1 MRRLKFF
8 IWLALA
14 GSGFFISENAY
25 AEKWPTV
32 EEQQAW
38 IRQFLSPDPAAQE
51 AAVRSFSTI
60 LTMPAEVVYPNS
72 KWSVDQTAPPFI
84 VRVISGA
91 NLRVPIYPTLDSF
104 LNMASVNGNPKPSH
118 LNALAALRMG
128 FQSGSAEIIHALIP
142 YLLNRQQWATPVV
155 EILLQE
161 RIDDLNV
168 VNALLASLSDI
179 VGTHPK
185 AAADR
190 KNLLLVLMG
199 FTSNSITGSMSYTL
213 DSVLQKQTQN
223 YSLSKITRDL
233 FKLVIGETET
243 ARLDATVMLRRLLY
257 IPEVRRTLFSEFGQ
271 MERLHFITG
280 DHIHT
285 PAERLLY
292 SGFLFGSL
300 PNLKEVYLRSTVPLS
315 PEEANYWLSELRTH
329 YVKEASTDLRI
340 FEGAMA
346 ALTGDLNDVPKR
358 QLTAIIEILK
368 FPIQR
373 YRSLRQNEIR
383 AEMTHFRKAG
393 THAGSDMDFTTRV
406 QAALEMFNPFRGVN
420 LTTLGEA
427 ETDQLKLLENFK
439 ILLSVPENLRE
450 LTAPGALAVAFDRLV
465 TIEHPTDQFAESF
478 GAFIDEYTEPASRGP
493 HSRWFSTVREFV
505 SQGLDT
511 YNSRGKVQPIPTER
525 KPRISKKLRQMV
537 GREINARLEQI
548 AALRQRYDEQKI
560 FRDMQKGAGPEQVRI
575 AVESSD
581 NIEDDNARVRVAVE
595 PNTDGSSEAAENS
608 EATRQCLG
616 ESLEGTLNR
625 MARKGPH

>member
-1 MRRLKFF
+1 MGTPNLYV
-8 IWLALA
+8 ILLLASAFLFESASSHA
-14 GSGFFISENAY
+14 G
-25 AEKWPTV
+25 KWPTK
-32 EEQQAW
+32 EE
-38 IRQFLSPDPAAQE
+38 RQVWGRQLSSPDPLVRE
-51 AAVRSFSTI
+51 AAARSFSTI
-60 LTMPAEVVYPNS
+60 LAIPAAVVHPDSTPSDGHTPTYP
-72 KWSVDQTAPPFI
+72 I
-84 VRVISGA
+84 
-91 NLRVPIYPTLDSF
+91 LDSL
-104 LNMASVNGNPKPSH
+104 LNMAAATRYTEPSQG
-118 LNALAALRMG
+118 AARAALRMG
-128 FQSGSAEIIHALIP
+128 LQSGDSDVIHALVRYSLERQP
-142 YLLNRQQWATPVV
+142 YTIELV
-155 EILLQE
+155 ESLLQE
-161 RIDDLNV
+161 GIHDLRV
-168 VNALLASLSDI
+168 VNAILFGWNNGIGALPS
-179 VGTHPK
+179 TPK
-185 AAADR
+185 VR

-199 FTSNSITGSMSYTL
+199 FASQSMTRNILDTL
-213 DSVLQKQTQN
+213 DTVLRKQTQN
-223 YSLSKITRDL
+223 YSFSKLTRDL
-233 FKLVIGETET
+233 FKLVIGEIET

-285 PAERLLY
+285 PAERFLY

-300 PNLKEVYLRSTVPLS
+300 PDLKEVYLRSTVPLS

-358 QLTAIIEILK
+358 QLSAIIEILK

-373 YRSLRQNEIR
+373 YRTLRQNEIR
-383 AEMTHFRKAG
+383 AEVTHFRKASS
-393 THAGSDMDFTTRV
+393 HAGSDMDFTTRV

-420 LTTLGEA
+420 LTTLGES

-465 TIEHPTDQFAESF
+465 TIEYPTDQFAESF
-478 GAFIDEYTEPASRGP
+478 GAFIDEYAEPASRGP

-560 FRDMQKGAGPEQVRI
+560 FRDMQKEAGPEQVRI

-581 NIEDDNARVRVAVE
+581 NIEADNARVRVAVE

-608 EATRQCLG
+608 EAAEQCLG

-625 MARKGPH
+625 MAREGPH